1 MCRAGKV
8 RLINVMRR
16 QQSATLPMQPPPT
29 LLRAETAGAEG
40 REKDIQGVPTRFSIS
55 HYRTS
60 IEYLNLYLF
69 FRIMFVKKIQNSR
82 CIHTHTHTGL

>member
-16 QQSATLPMQPPPT
+16 QQCATLPMQPPPT

-40 REKDIQGVPTRFSIS
+40 REKDIQGVPTRFSSKSLITEPQS
-55 HYRTS
+55 NILIFTYS
-60 IEYLNLYLF
+60 SVLC
-69 FRIMFVKKIQNSR
+69 S
-82 CIHTHTHTGL
+82 

>member
-40 REKDIQGVPTRFSIS
+40 REKDIQGVPTRFSSKSLI
-55 HYRTS
+55 
-60 IEYLNLYLF
+60 IEPRSNVLIFTYSSVLCL
-69 FRIMFVKKIQNSR
+69 
-82 CIHTHTHTGL
+82 